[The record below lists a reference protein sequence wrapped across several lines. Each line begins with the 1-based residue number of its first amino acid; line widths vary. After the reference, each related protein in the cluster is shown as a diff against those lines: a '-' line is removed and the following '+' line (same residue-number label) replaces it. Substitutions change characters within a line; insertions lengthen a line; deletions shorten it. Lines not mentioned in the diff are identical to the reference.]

1 MKIRKIENI
10 YEDYYSV
17 TFEFKSDFNQ
27 LIIMTQNVYLNDDF
41 NERDLIEEIEIPT
54 YYCK

>member
-27 LIIMTQNVYLNDDF
+27 LIIMTQNIYLNDGF
-41 NERDLIEEIEIPT
+41 NYRDLIEEIEIPT